1 MAVSLRQAD
10 LTNGVSRDRA
20 NRRNGRASAAL
31 GREVSDYVDPPE
43 TGQIQICLAFAPRCL
58 LALIFPANLMLSFS
72 ASASAVMLSHP
83 QIAVSNVGRGPI
95 AARRSHSSPSRPYVL
110 LDSLHPPSP
119 TFPKNTVPD
128 PFQ

>member
-10 LTNGVSRDRA
+10 LTNGVSRDRT

-31 GREVSDYVDPPE
+31 GREVSDYADPPE

-83 QIAVSNVGRGPI
+83 QIAVSNVGRGANCRETI
-95 AARRSHSSPSRPYVL
+95 ALPPPGAGKFCSIPCIQRGTASQKRRCR
-110 LDSLHPPSP
+110 
-119 TFPKNTVPD
+119 
-128 PFQ
+128 